1 MRAGP
6 LRHRCRLS
14 KYERVQNDTGG
25 YDQEWVPAGEL
36 WTEITIPTG
45 RTQPVAERLEATV
58 SAEIRIRPR
67 SDIAGR
73 VRKYKGTAD
82 AGDLTLTVGLDNGD
96 AGQNAVKT
104 AHKDRSKGDYNIKIT
119 LNDGDPGAT
128 PALNPTT
135 FYMRGKV
142 MNNTVAPGAADNVVR
157 RNITIGINSDILELV
172 PAPAA

>member
-1 MRAGP
+1 MADDNLNTAAG
-6 LRHRCRLS
+6 CRLFIGGKTGADTET
-14 KYERVQNDTGG
+14 KYKADT
-25 YDQEWVPAGEL
+25 YVEVGEIEDL
-36 WTEITIPTG
+36 GEFGDTFSSVNFTS
-45 RTQPVAERLEATV
+45 LKN
-58 SAEIRIRPR
+58 
-67 SDIAGR
+67 GR

-119 LNDGDPGAT
+119 LNDGDPDAS
-128 PALNPTT
+128 PAISPTT

-157 RNITIGINSDILELV
+157 RNITIGINSDILELL
-172 PAPAA
+172 PAPVTP

>member
-1 MRAGP
+1 MADDNLNTAAG
-6 LRHRCRLS
+6 CRFFIGS
-14 KYERVQNDTGG
+14 KTGADTETK
-25 YDQEWVPAGEL
+25 YKADTYVEVGEIEDL
-36 WTEITIPTG
+36 GEFGDTFSSVNFTS
-45 RTQPVAERLEATV
+45 LKN
-58 SAEIRIRPR
+58 
-67 SDIAGR
+67 GR

-119 LNDGDPGAT
+119 LNDGDPDAS
-128 PALNPTT
+128 PAISPTT

-157 RNITIGINSDILELV
+157 RNVTIGINSDILELL
-172 PAPAA
+172 PAPVTP

>member
-1 MRAGP
+1 MADDNLNTAAG
-6 LRHRCRLS
+6 CRFFIGGKTGADTET
-14 KYERVQNDTGG
+14 KYKADT
-25 YDQEWVPAGEL
+25 YVEVGEIEDL
-36 WTEITIPTG
+36 GEFGDTFSSVNFTS
-45 RTQPVAERLEATV
+45 LKN
-58 SAEIRIRPR
+58 
-67 SDIAGR
+67 GR

-119 LNDGDPGAT
+119 LNDGDPDASL
-128 PALNPTT
+128 AISPTT

-157 RNITIGINSDILELV
+157 RNITIGINSDILELL
-172 PAPAA
+172 PAPVTP